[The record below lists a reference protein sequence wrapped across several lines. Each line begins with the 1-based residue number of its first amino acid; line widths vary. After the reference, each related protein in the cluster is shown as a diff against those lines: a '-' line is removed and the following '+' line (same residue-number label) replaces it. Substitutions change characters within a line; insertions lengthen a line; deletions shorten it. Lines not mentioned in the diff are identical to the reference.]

1 MKVIKKAKLEK
12 VLEVLS
18 KDYDV
23 YVPMQRGAQTGFF
36 SFRTYNE
43 DYDDIMLDILNVYQP
58 PKSVVFPQTE
68 KMYNFKEAGQKISI
82 DRVPQASELKII
94 FGLRSCDLKAIDCL
108 DTLFFTKEYEDEFY
122 RSRRDNTV
130 MIVNAC
136 YNPGTNC
143 FCSSMGVSP
152 DNPETADVLIHDV
165 GDGDF
170 AWEAKSA
177 KGEAVT
183 ELIKELLAEQEVTLP
198 TLKAFKRKVDYEGV
212 AEKLK
217 DMFDHPM
224 WEDLSYPCHNCGIC
238 TYMCPTCYCFDIQV
252 KTTGEEGYRLR
263 CWDSC
268 MYREYSQ
275 MAGGHNPR
283 ELDKERFRNRFLH
296 KLQFFPERYG
306 EPLCTG
312 CGRCIVVCPAGV
324 NIVKIIE
331 KVKEADISNG

>member
-12 VLEVLS
+12 VLEILA
-18 KDYDV
+18 KEHDV

-36 SFRTYNE
+36 SFKTYNE
-43 DYDDIMLDILNVYQP
+43 DFDDIMLDTLNVYQP
-58 PKSVVFPQTE
+58 PKSIVFPQTE
-68 KMYNFKEAGQKISI
+68 KMYGFKSEGQKINI
-82 DRVPQASELKII
+82 DKVYEESEPKII
-94 FGLRSCDLKAIDCL
+94 FGLRSCDLKAIDYL
-108 DTLFFTKEYEDEFY
+108 DELFFTKSYEDEFY
-122 RSRRDNTV
+122 RKRRDNTI

-136 YNPGTNC
+136 YNPGSSC
-143 FCSSMGVSP
+143 FCDSMGVSP
-152 DNPETADVLIHDV
+152 NEPKNADVLIHDI
-165 GDGDF
+165 GEGDF
-170 AWEAKSA
+170 AWEAKTD

-183 ELIKELLAEQEVTLP
+183 ELIKDLLEEREVTLP
-198 TLKAFKRKVDYEGV
+198 TLKPFKRQVAYEGV

-224 WEDLSYPCHNCGIC
+224 WKDLSYPCHNCGIC

-252 KTTGEEGYRLR
+252 KTTGEEGYRFR

-283 ELDKERFRNRFLH
+283 ELDAERFRNRFLH

-324 NIVKIIE
+324 SIVKIIE
-331 KVKEADISNG
+331 KVKEADINNG